1 MMGPLMTPLRVS
13 VLVWSLLVHPA
24 AAIDLAGTVQQLQ
37 GSAQATSAAGLTR
50 PLRIGSTI
58 LVGDRVLTKSDSR
71 LGLRMNDGA
80 ALALGDHTTLTV
92 AVYEEEKPSGRA
104 VLNLEQGVL
113 LATSGAVA
121 RLGSGHFSV
130 GTPAGILHIGDS
142 EVWAEQF
149 PDRLA
154 LLLLSGEGV
163 VVTTAEGTVEL
174 AEAATGVEIVPGQ
187 APALPSRWDWE
198 RLENARQMVA
208 FR

>member
-1 MMGPLMTPLRVS
+1 MTPLRVS
-13 VLVWSLLVHPA
+13 VLVLVWSVLIRPA
-24 AAIDLAGTVQQLQ
+24 GAIDLAGTVQQLQ

-80 ALALGDHTTLTV
+80 ALALGDHTALTV
-92 AVYEEEKPSGRA
+92 ADYEEEKPSGRA

-113 LATSGAVA
+113 LATAGAIA
-121 RLGSGHFSV
+121 RLGHGRFTVNTPV
-130 GTPAGILHIGDS
+130 GVLYIGDS

-154 LLLLSGEGV
+154 VLLLSGHGV
-163 VVTTAEGTVEL
+163 TVTTAEGSVQLTEP
-174 AEAATGVEIVPGQ
+174 ETGVEIVPGQ
-187 APALPSRWDWE
+187 APPMPTKWNWE
-198 RLENARQMVA
+198 RLEDARQAVA
-208 FR
+208 VR